1 MDNAK
6 AEDQETH
13 EELLVELGDA
23 ADLTLGQGRAQNE
36 NKRNPYN

>member
-1 MDNAK
+1 MDK
-6 AEDQETH
+6 PVQDSPDLGL
-13 EELLVELGDA
+13 ELIVDLGDA